1 MSVIKAFR
9 IVIGV
14 LLLVS
19 TITIFALIFLEPET
33 LAVFFDFSIDYTA
46 ENLGEAILGAIGGLL
61 AGFFFLIAMFIVAIF
76 NAAVYT
82 TVGVLT
88 ITLKRTK
95 TMPII
100 ATILSSLALFLEIR
114 ALILLT
120 IAGLTSIILPL
131 RLISDII
138 IIAFSISSFI
148 LILKVKEET
157 PRV

>member
-1 MSVIKAFR
+1 MNMIKTFR

-19 TITIFALIFLEPET
+19 TVTIFVLIFLEPEA
-33 LAVFFDFSIDYTA
+33 LAVLFNFSIDITA
-46 ENLGEAILGAIGGLL
+46 ENLGQIIVGLVVGTL
-61 AGFFFLIAMFIVAIF
+61 AVFMFLIAMFIVAIF
-76 NAAVYT
+76 NAIVYT
-82 TVGVLT
+82 TIGVLT

-100 ATILSSLALFLEIR
+100 TAILSSLALFLEIR
-114 ALILLT
+114 ALIFLT
-120 IAGLTSIILPL
+120 LGGFTSIILPL
-131 RLISDII
+131 RVVSDII